1 MQRISLVNS
10 AHHFIKEHLQSGDI
24 AIDATVGNGH
34 DTLFLAHQVGPS
46 GLVFGFDIQP
56 AAIEATQLKFRLAG
70 MDNLTLIEASHA
82 TMSDQIPHPY
92 HGKINAIMFNLGY
105 LPGGNKT
112 IITRSD
118 STLTALTNAC
128 QLLSDN
134 GIITIMAY
142 PGHTGGDLETDSVST
157 WCEHLDKQHFTSHQ
171 VPNPEDKPTAPKLF
185 IIQKH
190 T

>member
-1 MQRISLVNS
+1 MQRISLVNI
-10 AHHFIKEHLQSGDI
+10 AHNFIKEHLNLGDI

-34 DTLFLAHQVGPS
+34 DTLFLAQQVGAL

-56 AAIEATQLKFRLAG
+56 AAIEATQQKFRLAG
-70 MDNLTLIEASHA
+70 MNNLTLIEASHA
-82 TMSDQIPHPY
+82 TMSDNIPLQY
-92 HGKINAIMFNLGY
+92 HGKINTIMFNLGY

-157 WCEHLDKQHFTSHQ
+157 WCEHFDKHQFTCLLS
-171 VPNPEDKPTAPKLF
+171 PNPEDKPSAPKLF

>member
-46 GLVFGFDIQP
+46 GLVFGFDIQST
-56 AAIEATQLKFRLAG
+56 AIEATQLKFRLAG

-82 TMSDQIPHPY
+82 TMSDQIPHLY
-92 HGKINAIMFNLGY
+92 HGKINAVMFNLGY

-118 STLTALTNAC
+118 STLVALTSAC
-128 QLLSDN
+128 QLLSN
-134 GIITIMAY
+134 QGIITVMAY
-142 PGHTGGDLETDSVST
+142 PGHTGGDLETDSVNT
-157 WCEHLDKQHFTSHQ
+157 WCEHLDKQQFTCHQ
-171 VPNPEDKPTAPKLF
+171 VPNPEDKPSAPKLF
-185 IIQKH
+185 IVQKH